1 METLYEWIG
10 YIASLLILVSLIM
23 TSVKRLRLINLAGAL
38 LFTVYGYFISAYPVM
53 IMNAGI
59 VVVNLYYLKQIFT
72 SEDFFKTLSVDK
84 EDDYVHALIHFYKDN
99 IQKFMPVDETVLED
113 SEFRILILRNMDPAG
128 LFVAKPFDESTLE
141 ITLDYAL
148 PMFQDFKTG
157 AFIYEKEREHF
168 KKEGYQKMVA
178 FAKSEKHE
186 KYLKR
191 MGFKPT
197 EMNGQSTYVKSI

>member
-10 YIASLLILVSLIM
+10 YLASFFILVSLIM
-23 TSVKRLRLINLAGAL
+23 TSVKRLRLINLVGAL
-38 LFTVYGYFISAYPVM
+38 LFTIYGYLISAYPVM

-59 VVVNLYYLKQIFT
+59 VIVNLYYLKQIFT
-72 SEDFFKTLSVDK
+72 SEDFFKTLSVAKD
-84 EDDYVHALIHFYKDN
+84 DDYVHALIHFYKDN
-99 IQKFMPVDETVLED
+99 IQKFMPVDASVLED

-128 LFVAKPFDESTLE
+128 LFVAKPYDESTLE

-157 AFIYEKEREHF
+157 AFIYEKERELF
-168 KKEGYQKMVA
+168 KNHGYHKMIA

-191 MGFKPT
+191 MGFKAT
-197 EMNGQSTYVKSI
+197 EMNGQSTFVKSI

>member
-10 YIASLLILVSLIM
+10 YAASFLILVSLIM
-23 TSVKRLRLINLAGAL
+23 TSVKRLRLINLAGAI
-38 LFTVYGYFISAYPVM
+38 LFTLYGYLISAYPVM
-53 IMNAGI
+53 VMNAGI
-59 VVVNLYYLKQIFT
+59 VLVNIYYLRQIF
-72 SEDFFKTLSVDK
+72 SAEDYFKTLSVEK
-84 EDDYVHALIHFYKDN
+84 EDDYVRALIDFYKDN
-99 IQKFMPVDETVLED
+99 IQKFMPVDKSLLEE

-128 LFVAKPFDESTLE
+128 IFIAKPYDDETLE

-148 PMFQDFKTG
+148 PQFQDFKTG

-168 KKEGYQKMVA
+168 KDAGYQKMIA
-178 FAKSEKHE
+178 FAKSDKHE

-197 EMNGQSTYVKSI
+197 DMNGQSAFIKTI

>member
-10 YIASLLILVSLIM
+10 YIASFLILVSLIM

-38 LFTVYGYFISAYPVM
+38 LFAIYGYLISAYPVM

-59 VVVNLYYLKQIFT
+59 VVVNVYYLKQIF
-72 SEDFFKTLSVDK
+72 SAEDYFKTLNVEK
-84 EDDYVHALIHFYKDN
+84 EDDYVRALINFYKDN
-99 IQKFMPVDETVLED
+99 IQKFMPVDASVLEE

-128 LFVAKPFDESTLE
+128 LFIAKPYDDTTLE

-148 PMFQDFKTG
+148 PQFQDFKTG

-168 KKEGYQKMVA
+168 KDAGYDKMIA
-178 FAKSEKHE
+178 FAKSDKHE
-186 KYLKR
+186 KYLNR

-197 EMNGQSTYVKSI
+197 NLNGKDAFIKNI